1 MVTQK
6 TKLDKPEEGMGS
18 CPPPRPLPPLV
29 TKPGTFPRAEQA
41 FSAFQAGKAPNFK
54 APSSCRKEELIDG

>member
-6 TKLDKPEEGMGS
+6 TTLDKSEEEMGS
-18 CPPPRPLPPLV
+18 HPPPRSLPPLV
-29 TKPGTFPRAEQA
+29 TKPGTFPWAEQA

-54 APSSCRKEELIDG
+54 TPSSCRKEKLIDG